1 MEKRERRIN
10 YWLSEKDLDLIDR
23 RAKEAKLSRSE
34 FIRRLLREAE
44 VIPTPDVDYL
54 WYASEFK
61 RLGDILNSYSKSCNQ
76 TGVLN
81 PNAEKVWSDISALW
95 EKLKQELIEKTV
107 DLEVEVW
114 HAEK

>member
-1 MEKRERRIN
+1 MQKKERRIN
-10 YWLSEKDLDLIDR
+10 YWLSDKDLDLIDR
-23 RAKEAKLSRSE
+23 RAKEAELSRSE
-34 FIRRLLREAE
+34 YIRKLLREA
-44 VIPTPDVDYL
+44 VILPTPDVDYPA
-54 WYASEFK
+54 YASEFK
-61 RLGDILNSYSKSCNQ
+61 RLGDILNSYAKSCNQ

-95 EKLKQELIEKTV
+95 EKLKDELIEKTA

>member
-1 MEKRERRIN
+1 MEKKERRIN
-10 YWLSEKDLDLIDR
+10 YWLSDKDLDLIDR
-23 RAKEAKLSRSE
+23 RAEEAKLSRSE
-34 FIRRLLREAE
+34 YIRSLLREAE
-44 VIPTPDVDYL
+44 VLPTPDVDYL

-95 EKLKQELIEKTV
+95 DKLKEELIEKTV